1 MVPAVSRLTSSVA
14 SGLVA
19 SLVIVLVGALLLGAR
34 QSVHS
39 IAASHQTSLTLDQES
54 IGQLNYGIG
63 NALDRWYGVP
73 RLFVPAPIANT
84 DFIFFDVTGTTQ
96 QELEASFKSAD
107 ICKTYGPCLV
117 DPAVPSGVTLGLEG
131 DKPAVTYYYCYS
143 PSTTVLPWKHFI
155 VLPRWSP
162 PADGSI
168 KRSLVDRWND
178 LARTIYIH
186 EAGHVAVAEQ
196 DFAAL
201 NAQAEALP
209 TCQAVFNFWDNPHV
223 LDNLSA
229 DQNAYHARL
238 RADCRP
244 EIGCIPAYWE
254 GWIF

>member
-1 MVPAVSRLTSSVA
+1 MPAVSRLTSSVA
-14 SGLVA
+14 AGLVA
-19 SLVIVLVGALLLGAR
+19 SVVIVLVGGLLLGAR
-34 QSVHS
+34 QSVHYL
-39 IAASHQTSLTLDQES
+39 AASHQATLTLDDQAF
-54 IGQLNYGIG
+54 GWVNYGIRS
-63 NALDRWYGVP
+63 LMDRWHGEP
-73 RLFVPAPIANT
+73 RTFQPPPIANT
-84 DFIFFDVTGTTQ
+84 DFLYFDVTGTTQ
-96 QELEASFKSAD
+96 QELIYSLDHSD

-117 DPAVPSGVTLGLEG
+117 DPAVPSGIAWGLEG
-131 DKPAVTYYYCYS
+131 DKPAVSYYVCYS
-143 PSTTVLPWKHFI
+143 PRTTVLPYRHYI

-178 LARTIYIH
+178 LLRVIYIH
-186 EAGHVAVAEQ
+186 EAGHVTIAEQ
-196 DFAAL
+196 DIAAL

-223 LDNLSA
+223 FDQLQA

-254 GWIF
+254 GW